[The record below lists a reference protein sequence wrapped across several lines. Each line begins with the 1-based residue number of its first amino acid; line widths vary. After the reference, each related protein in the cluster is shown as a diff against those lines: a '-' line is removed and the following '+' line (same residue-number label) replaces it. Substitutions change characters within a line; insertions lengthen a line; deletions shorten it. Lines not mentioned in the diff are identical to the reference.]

1 MSQLHSIYQELNRI
15 KFRLKK
21 TANRLWKI
29 KLALVESYQ
38 TGFEERDFLP
48 RRLLK
53 LKEEQQ
59 LKFEK
64 LTHQL
69 SLIIGNCFHKKFI
82 IFNSAEDVES
92 ILKIRKTVQYMKNAF
107 ASEPFLIQTLD
118 RLNKVLSVQ
127 KI

>member
-1 MSQLHSIYQELNRI
+1 MTQLHSIYKELKLI

-29 KLALVESYQ
+29 KFALVESYQ
-38 TGFEERDFLP
+38 AGHEEKSFLP

-69 SLIIGNCFHKKFI
+69 NLIIGDCFHKNFI
-82 IFNSAEDVES
+82 IFNSAEDVETV
-92 ILKIRKTVQYMKNAF
+92 LKIRKTVQYMKNAF
-107 ASEPFLIQTLD
+107 TSEPFLIQTLD

>member
-1 MSQLHSIYQELNRI
+1 MSQLHSIYTQLNRI

-69 SLIIGNCFHKKFI
+69 NLMIVSCFHKNFI
-82 IFNSAEDVES
+82 IFNSAEEVETF
-92 ILKIRKTVQYMKNAF
+92 LKIRKTVQYMKNAF
-107 ASEPFLIQTLD
+107 TSEPFLIQTLD